1 MNPLP
6 RPHSACCRFPSYGGY
21 EGVMRDRSGLT
32 LSLIRT
38 AYNQGQTKTSEK
50 GRSSPALLVLLPT
63 PLLVLSSLLFST
75 LLQPLS
81 LEKSKRPARRRS
93 LTRVPHRHPID
104 YFQTPPMQA
113 STRVRP
119 PPPSWRLEQ
128 AWQSLLVG
136 HALQSTGCSRSA
148 EAPPGGLNLGEPRG
162 KPIQPSSHPPRLTE
176 LARSPRSL
184 ARYELFLR
192 RGRTPARGRR
202 TTPSR
207 SLSSPRYITA
217 M

>member
-75 LLQPLS
+75 LLQPLF

-119 PPPSWRLEQ
+119 PPLLE
-128 AWQSLLVG
+128 AGAGLAEPVSGACFAIDGLFEKRRGATRGPQSG
-136 HALQSTGCSRSA
+136 RAQRKAHPA
-148 EAPPGGLNLGEPRG
+148 
-162 KPIQPSSHPPRLTE
+162 IQPSTPANRIGSLSS
-176 LARSPRSL
+176 LARSL
-184 ARYELFLR
+184 
-192 RGRTPARGRR
+192 
-202 TTPSR
+202 
-207 SLSSPRYITA
+207 
-217 M
+217 